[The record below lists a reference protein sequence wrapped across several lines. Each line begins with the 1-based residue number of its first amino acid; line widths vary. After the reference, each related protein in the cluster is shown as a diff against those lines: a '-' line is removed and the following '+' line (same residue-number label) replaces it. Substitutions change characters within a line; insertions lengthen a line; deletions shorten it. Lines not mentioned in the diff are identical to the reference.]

1 MDYLV
6 VSNDHT
12 FVISNHDGDI
22 PVEDSPFGLYFY
34 DTRHLSVFQM
44 RLNGQPLELLASND
58 ERVYHAVFLL
68 TNGASGT
75 AEQGIDRQTIAVR
88 RERVVHKAVFER
100 LTLTNH
106 NRVPIECDLTI
117 ELAADFADMFVVR
130 GFAGGPRGV
139 IEPVEY
145 QGDRLR
151 FVYRGADDVVRITD
165 IHLSAVPDTVDILG
179 AEAPPPS
186 PGAQGEGAR
195 HLRQLPTPARAQM
208 HWRIALAP
216 HDEWVVDLT
225 ITPATNPSDR
235 QNSGA
240 FRSFEAALD
249 AVRASYRAWDD
260 GAAIVTTDNPAFNQ
274 LLRRSSHDLRALTA
288 RFGDLA
294 LPVAGIPWFAVPFGR
309 DSLIASFQALWFQP
323 DLARGTLRY
332 LAAHQGTQDN
342 PWRDEQPGKIMHE
355 MRFGELANTNS
366 VPFNPYYG
374 SIDATL
380 LFLMLFAATVRW
392 TGDMNLYH
400 ELLPA
405 AFQALDWMDLYAD
418 ADGDGYIAFEPRS
431 TAGLRIQGWKD
442 SRDSVLH
449 PDGTPAEPPLAL
461 VEVQAYAY
469 AARTWMADVLEQLG
483 DADRAAEARAGAAA
497 LKERFNA
504 DFWLEDEGFYAQAI
518 EVGKGAIREITSNPG
533 HAFLCDILTPERAA
547 LCATRLVAPDLLSS
561 WGVRTRSAADPNYN
575 PMSYHNGSVWPHDNS
590 LIVWGLAR
598 SGFRNEA
605 NDIAGRLVEAATHF
619 RLHRLPELM
628 CGYDRDPDTF
638 DGPVPY
644 PVSCRPQAWA
654 AGTGLLIVC
663 SILGLEVDALDNTL
677 RLAPHLPPWLS
688 LIEVQNVRV
697 GERRVHFRATRTGVE
712 IIADGGVEVRVEG

>member
-6 VSNDHT
+6 VSNNHT
-12 FVISNHDGDI
+12 FMISNHDGDI
-22 PVEDSPFGLYFY
+22 PVENTPFGLYFY
-34 DTRHLSVFQM
+34 DTRHLSGFQL
-44 RLNGQPLELLASND
+44 RLNGQPLELLASSD
-58 ERVYHAVFLL
+58 EHVYHAVFLL
-68 TNGASGT
+68 TNGASGGG
-75 AEQGIDRQTIAVR
+75 EQGIDRQTIEVR
-88 RERVVHKAVFER
+88 RERVVHEAVFER

-106 NRVPIECDLTI
+106 NRTSIECDLTI

-151 FVYRGADDVVRITD
+151 FVYRGADAVARITD
-165 IHLSAVPDTVDILG
+165 ISLSAIPDTVDMLG

-186 PGAQGEGAR
+186 PGAQGEGSR
-195 HLRQLPTPARAQM
+195 RLRQLPTPARAQV
-208 HWRIALAP
+208 HWQIALAP
-216 HDEWVVDLT
+216 HARWMVDLA
-225 ITPATNPSDR
+225 ITPSANPSDQ
-235 QNSGA
+235 QNGSSA
-240 FRSFEAALD
+240 RSFEQALD
-249 AVRASYRAWDD
+249 AVRASYQAWDD

-323 DLARGTLRY
+323 DLAHGTLRY

-392 TGDMNLYH
+392 TGDVNLYRD
-400 ELLPA
+400 LLPA
-405 AFQALDWMDLYAD
+405 ALYALDWLDLYAD

-431 TAGLRIQGWKD
+431 SAGLRIQGWKD
-442 SRDSVLH
+442 SRNSVVH

-469 AARTWMADVLEQLG
+469 AARIWMADLLERLG
-483 DADRAAEARAGAAA
+483 ETDRAAEARAGAAA

-533 HAFLCDILTPERAA
+533 HAFLGDILTPERAA
-547 LCATRLVAPDLLSS
+547 QVAARLTSPDLLSS

-598 SGFRNEA
+598 SGFRDESNEV
-605 NDIAGRLVEAATHF
+605 AGRLVAAATHF
-619 RLHRLPELM
+619 RMHRLPELM
-628 CGYDRDPDTF
+628 CGYDRDPDMF

-654 AGTGLLIVC
+654 AGTGLMIVR
-663 SILGLEVDALDNTL
+663 SILGLEVDALANTL

-688 LIEVQNVRV
+688 WIEVQNLRV
-697 GERRVHFRATRTGVE
+697 GERRVHFRATRAGVE
-712 IIADGGVEVRVEG
+712 IISDGGVEVRVEG